1 MAGEDVQLSYA
12 VEWLRAQAEET
23 TAEPSTVPTQRAA
36 AGWIVPLAALA
47 GLAVWF
53 GRR

>member
-12 VEWLRAQAEET
+12 VEWIWTQAEET
-23 TAEPSTVPTQRAA
+23 TAEPSAVPTQAA
-36 AGWIVPLAALA
+36 AGWIVPLAALM
-47 GLAVWF
+47 GLMVWL